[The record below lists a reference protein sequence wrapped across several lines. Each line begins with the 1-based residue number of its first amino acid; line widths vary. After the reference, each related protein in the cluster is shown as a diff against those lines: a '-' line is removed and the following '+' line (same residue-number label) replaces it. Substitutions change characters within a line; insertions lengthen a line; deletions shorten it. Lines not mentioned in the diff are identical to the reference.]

1 MVIMEIF
8 RRLNKELGI
17 TIVMVTHNLEL
28 IGNCHRVSRISDGVI
43 TRTYEVPQI
52 REGLEQLIRELTAV

>member
-1 MVIMEIF
+1 MIMDIF
-8 RRLNKELGI
+8 RKLNKELGM

-43 TRTYEVPQI
+43 TRTYEVPQAH
-52 REGLEQLIRELTAV
+52 EGIEQLIRELTTI

>member
-8 RRLNKELGI
+8 RRLNKELGM

-28 IGNCHRVSRISDGVI
+28 ISNCHRVSRISDGVI
-43 TRTYEVPQI
+43 TRTYEVPQV
-52 REGLEQLIRELTAV
+52 RESLEQLIRELTAV